1 MEILKSRKL
10 PFAKSVISAYREQRR
25 QSTMSCCK
33 EPKST
38 DQVENS
44 LGVFLIFSSLCEEKE
59 TLPCLGGVCSI
70 RVGNVL
76 SFLMVEVCCQVLV
89 L

>member
-1 MEILKSRKL
+1 MLKSRKL
-10 PFAKSVISAYREQRR
+10 PFATSVISAYRMQRR
-25 QSTMSCCK
+25 QSTIFCWK
-33 EPKST
+33 VHQST

-44 LGVFLIFSSLCEEKE
+44 LGVFLVFSSLREEKE

-70 RVGNVL
+70 RVRNVL
-76 SFLMVEVCCQVLV
+76 SFLIVKVCCKVLV

>member
-1 MEILKSRKL
+1 MLKSRKL
-10 PFAKSVISAYREQRR
+10 PFATSVISAYSMQPR
-25 QSTMSCCK
+25 QSTMSCWRRH
-33 EPKST
+33 KST

-44 LGVFLIFSSLCEEKE
+44 LGMFLVFSALSEEKE

-70 RVGNVL
+70 RVGNILGLLV
-76 SFLMVEVCCQVLV
+76 VKICRQVLV

>member
-1 MEILKSRKL
+1 MLKSRKL
-10 PFAKSVISAYREQRR
+10 PFATSVMSACTRQRR
-25 QSTMSCCK
+25 QSTMSCRK
-33 EPKST
+33 GHKTT

-44 LGVFLIFSSLCEEKE
+44 LRVFLVFSSLCEEKE

-76 SFLMVEVCCQVLV
+76 RFLIVKVCCKVLV

>member
-1 MEILKSRKL
+1 MLKSRKL
-10 PFAKSVISAYREQRR
+10 PFATSVISAYRMQYC
-25 QSTMSCCK
+25 QSTRSCWK
-33 EPKST
+33 RYKST

-44 LGVFLIFSSLCEEKE
+44 LGVFLVFSSLCEEKE
-59 TLPCLGGVCSI
+59 TLPCLRGVCSI

-76 SFLMVEVCCQVLV
+76 SFLVVKVCCKVLV

>member
-1 MEILKSRKL
+1 MLKSRKL
-10 PFAKSVISAYREQRR
+10 PFATSVTSAYRMQRR

-33 EPKST
+33 RHIST
-38 DQVENS
+38 DQVKNS
-44 LGVFLIFSSLCEEKE
+44 LGVFLVFSSLCEEKE

-70 RVGNVL
+70 WVGNVL
-76 SFLMVEVCCQVLV
+76 SFLIVKVCCKVLV